1 MVACPSRL
9 GTQTC
14 PGRSLSLHI
23 RASWLMFDKGRTA
36 FIQEDPSS
44 RSPARHYP
52 VLAGREEGSRT
63 HGVVRDVGP
72 GLMKAWRIL
81 CTKADTNTR
90 VTCESRQPVRRLW
103 VTVWRTALSASLRG
117 STRSSWSGRT
127 DTRGP
132 TTRVGVPHPIAHVAD
147 GGSSSADVGVH
158 LLALR
163 RRPRCVPSDLL
174 RGNARRR
181 RRRG

>member
-1 MVACPSRL
+1 M
-9 GTQTC
+9 
-14 PGRSLSLHI
+14 
-23 RASWLMFDKGRTA
+23 RAAWLIVDKGRTA
-36 FIQEDPSS
+36 FIQEDASP
-44 RSPARHYP
+44 RSPARHHT

-72 GLMKAWRIL
+72 SLMKALRIL
-81 CTKADTNTR
+81 CTKSDTDTR
-90 VTCESRQPVRRLW
+90 GISESRQHVRRLW
-103 VTVWRTALSASLRG
+103 VTVWQTALSASLRG

-163 RRPRCVPSDLL
+163 RRPRCVPPDLL